1 MNTTASFFAYIIE
14 HYSELLCIYNSLK
27 KIIHIT
33 PRQEK
38 MLIPELYR
46 DFEINAALSALDTGV
61 THLDFTTIEE
71 GQWPFNREEISEHL
85 PEELSAESGVSI
97 LQIKDGKIYRIS
109 RDKKDNTTL
118 SHIRFRHQGRH
129 GSKYLLD

>member
-1 MNTTASFFAYIIE
+1 
-14 HYSELLCIYNSLK
+14 
-27 KIIHIT
+27 
-33 PRQEK
+33 

-61 THLDFTTIEE
+61 NHLDFTTIEE

-97 LQIKDGKIYRIS
+97 LQIKDGKLYRIS

-129 GSKYLLD
+129 GSKYLLDWRQEPQGTRKVLALLPWMWFAANMSDPPHTSS